1 MITTTDQERLLTTL
15 QRDWDSEVRSEGFRA
30 ICAGKERGHRIA
42 DHAEERTVGFIEQE
56 GFPVAFEHGQ
66 DKLPR
71 ARSMGDIWLRS
82 GVPPI
87 YNPINVKAGIAG
99 VSGQPNMVSLEKL
112 TKALLAHLIDSY
124 WLLLIRVTVGDGQY
138 SAHIT
143 LVNIFDYLDFMHFDS
158 GPGQLMLRSDAFY
171 EHFADHGAKPN
182 QLTPGETVQRLV
194 DMRRDGN
201 ERLIANRRKSQTLLE
216 ERVATFDPTSAV
228 DQRDAKLF
236 PPQPHLLEP

>member
-1 MITTTDQERLLTTL
+1 VATL
-15 QRDWDSEVRSEGFRA
+15 QRDWDNEVRSEGFRA

-56 GFPVAFEHGQ
+56 GFPVAFEHGR

-82 GVPPI
+82 GTPFI

-112 TKALLAHLIDSY
+112 TKALLNHLIDSY
-124 WLLLIRVTVGDGQY
+124 WLLLIRVTVGDEHHA
-138 SAHIT
+138 AHIT

-171 EHFADHGAKPN
+171 AHLIDPEAGPN
-182 QLTPGETVQRLV
+182 RV
-194 DMRRDGN
+194 DPRTDRR
-201 ERLIANRRKSQTLLE
+201 
-216 ERVATFDPTSAV
+216 TSGGV
-228 DQRDAKLF
+228 TT
-236 PPQPHLLEP
+236 